1 MCSAW
6 LYISAKN
13 CDSRR
18 RTTCRSYGIC
28 QWNSGQIGQFWGG
41 IHQVFH
47 GHGDFAGTRIGIFGR
62 IYDNIG
68 AVITGVDGDLA
79 GEGGTG
85 AKRQKDYGKCASVIH
100 FAK

>member
-1 MCSAW
+1 MF
-6 LYISAKN
+6 
-13 CDSRR
+13 R
-18 RTTCRSYGIC
+18 
-28 QWNSGQIGQFWGG
+28 
-41 IHQVFH
+41 
-47 GHGDFAGTRIGIFGR
+47 GHSDFAGTRIGIFGR